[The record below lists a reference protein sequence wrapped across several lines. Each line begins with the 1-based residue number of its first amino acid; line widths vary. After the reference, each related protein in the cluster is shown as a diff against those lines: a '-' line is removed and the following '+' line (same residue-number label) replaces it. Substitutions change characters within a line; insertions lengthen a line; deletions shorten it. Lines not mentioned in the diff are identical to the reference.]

1 MYRRAENGTAIMP
14 KPNTNRSHDDVAGE
28 AAQNARSMS
37 GAAVETVAS
46 RPRRSFS
53 AAEKL
58 RIVKAAETAVAGG
71 ERGALE
77 ALLRREGIY
86 GAQLS
91 AWRKQ
96 FAATG
101 KQGLSP
107 RKPGRKPKSNPSDRE
122 LLTLQKVNA
131 RLEHK
136 LKVANAVID
145 LQKKLH
151 TLLGL
156 ALPAMPTMPTEDT

>member
-1 MYRRAENGTAIMP
+1 MYRRAENGTANMP
-14 KPNTNRSHDDVAGE
+14 KPNPHRSPDDVADE
-28 AAQNARSMS
+28 AAQNARSVS

-46 RPRRSFS
+46 RPRRSFT

-58 RIVKAAETAVAGG
+58 RIVKAAESAVAGG

-77 ALLRREGIY
+77 ALLRKEGIY
-86 GAQLS
+86 SAQLS

-101 KQGLSP
+101 KEGLSP
-107 RKPGRKPKSNPSDRE
+107 RKPGRKPKSSPPDRE
-122 LLTLQKVNA
+122 LLALQKANA

-145 LQKKLH
+145 LQKKMH
-151 TLLGL
+151 ALLGL
-156 ALPAMPTMPTEDT
+156 ALPTIPTTLSEDA